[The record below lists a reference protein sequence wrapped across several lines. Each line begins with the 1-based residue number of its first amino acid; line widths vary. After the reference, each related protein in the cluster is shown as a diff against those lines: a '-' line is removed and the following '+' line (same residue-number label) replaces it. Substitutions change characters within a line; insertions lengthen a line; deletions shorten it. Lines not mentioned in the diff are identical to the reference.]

1 MITYINAALN
11 EASLGNSCLWVLNL
25 KNLKNVLGKNAINK
39 NSINDI

>member
-1 MITYINAALN
+1 MNAVLN
-11 EASLGNSCLWVLNL
+11 EASLGNSCLCVLNL